1 MNKAARTA
9 VPEQAPQ
16 HAGRPLWLYTGW
28 ARLLSFVLAVAL
40 TAFILIWP
48 RAVAASLT
56 EVRHG
61 LLSLLMWGI
70 AAGFVHG
77 VGYVPVYRI
86 WRLLLGPLVGWPLML
101 GGIVWVL
108 AKG

>member
-1 MNKAARTA
+1 M
-9 VPEQAPQ
+9 PEQAPQ
-16 HAGRPLWLYTGW
+16 DAGRPPRLYAGW
-28 ARLLSFVLAVAL
+28 ARLLSFALAAAL

-77 VGYVPVYRI
+77 VGYVPVHRI
-86 WRLLLGPLVGWPLML
+86 WRLLLGPFVGWPLML
-101 GGIVWVL
+101 GGIAWVL
-108 AKG
+108 GKG